1 MVKSLKT
8 FLILLVIFISL
19 PDQLFGSCTD
29 DCYSSAT
36 EIAQIVSVVSNLK
49 NLNEP
54 IEQENHATDCTCPV
68 HAHHCSHIS
77 FVNTQKF
84 IRINESKANTSTQF
98 FYSTGMVPA
107 PFLDSL
113 FRPPKV

>member
-8 FLILLVIFISL
+8 FLILLVISISL

-29 DCYSSAT
+29 DCFSSNSQVP
-36 EIAQIVSVVSNLK
+36 QIVSNLG
-49 NLNEP
+49 NLNNP
-54 IEQENHATDCTCPV
+54 LEQENHETDCTCPV

-77 FVNTQKF
+77 FVNTQKYF
-84 IRINESKANTSTQF
+84 KINESNSNSATQF
-98 FYSTGMVPA
+98 FYSTKMVPA